1 MRWKIKNPE
10 PKIGDIRHL
19 KEFALLPTIVGQYIV
34 WLEHWQVTE
43 EYMMVLDAAG
53 APRPE
58 WEEISRRTLDY
69 GF

>member
-1 MRWKIKNPE
+1 MRWKLKNPK

-19 KEFALLPTIVGQYIV
+19 KAFALFPTIVGQYIV
-34 WLEHWQVTE
+34 WLETFQVTE
-43 EYMMVLDAAG
+43 EYMMSLDAAG
-53 APRPE
+53 TPRPE